1 MAYFRNLE
9 TKIKDMLGLFKK
21 DERLLILINAD
32 PDALAS
38 AMALKR
44 ILYRK
49 VHTASIAH
57 VNEISRP
64 DNLAM
69 IKLLRIPI
77 KKLTPVLAAQ
87 YDRFALVDSQPHHHP
102 DFEKIPFSVILDHHP
117 LLKEKPAEA
126 KYKEINPD
134 YGAVS
139 SLLTEYLY
147 NLNIRP
153 GKLLATAL
161 IYGIKTD
168 TQSFERKFNDV
179 DIRAFRYLTKFYNPL
194 LLQKIVRSE
203 FRKEW
208 LKYFSLA
215 FRKIKL
221 LGHGSSV
228 FMGKVE
234 SPDILVILADFF
246 LRIHNISWDMVSGIN
261 GDSLVV
267 IFRGDGL
274 RKDMGKMASQM
285 FGDLGPA
292 GGHKQMAR
300 AEIPLGKIDNIH
312 PQQFIL
318 KRLSDVN
325 ARRKSRIRQ
334 PSSEEARAIREQDG
348 CETKTL
354 PLG

>member
-1 MAYFRNLE
+1 MGYFRNLE
-9 TKIKDMLGLFKK
+9 AKINEMVSLFNKK
-21 DERLLILINAD
+21 ERLLILINAD

-44 ILYRK
+44 ILFRK
-49 VHTASIAH
+49 VQTVAIAH
-57 VNEISRP
+57 VNDISRP

-69 IKLLRIPI
+69 IKLLRIPVQ
-77 KKLTPVLAAQ
+77 KLSPLLAAQ
-87 YDRFALVDSQPHHHP
+87 YDKFALVDSQPHHHP
-102 DFEKIPFSVILDHHP
+102 DFEKVEFSIILDHHP
-117 LLKEKPAEA
+117 LSDDNPAQA
-126 KYKEINPD
+126 AYKEINPD
-134 YGAVS
+134 YGATS

-168 TQSFERKFNDV
+168 TQSFERKFSDV
-179 DIRAFRYLTKFYNPL
+179 DIKAFRYLTKFYNPL
-194 LLQKIVRSE
+194 VLQKIVRSE

-221 LGHGSSV
+221 LGHGASV

-246 LRIHNISWDMVSGIN
+246 LRIHNISWDMVSGIHD
-261 GDSLVV
+261 DSLVV

-274 RKDMGKMASQM
+274 RKDMGKMAANM
-285 FGDLGPA
+285 FKDLGPA

-300 AEIPLGKIDNIH
+300 AEIPLNKIDNTH

-318 KRLSDVN
+318 KRLSDINLKKRNKIKQAVGN
-325 ARRKSRIRQ
+325 
-334 PSSEEARAIREQDG
+334 RAVALKEGNDIK
-348 CETKTL
+348 TKAL
-354 PLG
+354 PE

>member
-1 MAYFRNLE
+1 M
-9 TKIKDMLGLFKK
+9 IGLFNK
-21 DERLLILINAD
+21 DERLLILVNAD

-49 VHTASIAH
+49 VQTSAIAH

-77 KKLTPVLAAQ
+77 KKLTPPLAAQ

-102 DFEKIPFSVILDHHP
+102 DFEKFEFSVILDHHP
-117 LLKEKPAEA
+117 LKKENPVEA
-126 KYKEINPD
+126 LYKEINPD
-134 YGAVS
+134 YGATS

-147 NLNIRP
+147 SLKIRP

-161 IYGIKTD
+161 LYGIKTD
-168 TQSFERKFNDV
+168 TQSFERKFCDV
-179 DIRAFRYLTKFYNPL
+179 DVRAFRYLTKFYNPL

-203 FRKEW
+203 FHKEW

-215 FRKIKL
+215 FRKVKL
-221 LGHGSSV
+221 LGHGASV

-246 LRIHNISWDMVSGIN
+246 LRIHNISWDMISGIHQ
-261 GDSLVV
+261 GSLVV
-267 IFRGDGL
+267 VFRGDGL
-274 RKDMGKMASQM
+274 RKDMGKLSSQM
-285 FGDLGPA
+285 FGNMGTA

-300 AEIPLGKIDNIH
+300 AEISLDKIDNIH

-318 KRLSDVN
+318 QRLSEINLKKRQKV
-325 ARRKSRIRQ
+325 SRQR
-334 PSSEEARAIREQDG
+334 
-348 CETKTL
+348 C
-354 PLG
+354 

>member
-1 MAYFRNLE
+1 MAYFRSLDA
-9 TKIKDMLGLFKK
+9 KIKGMTGLFNRS
-21 DERLLILINAD
+21 DRLLILINAD

-49 VHTASIAH
+49 VHTAAIAH

-69 IKLLRIPI
+69 IKHLRIPI
-77 KKLTPVLAAQ
+77 LKLTPLLAAQ
-87 YDRFALVDSQPHHHP
+87 YDKFALVDSQPHHHP
-102 DFEKIPFSVILDHHP
+102 DFEKLKFSVILDHHP
-117 LLKEKPAEA
+117 LNKEKPAEA
-126 KYKEINPD
+126 DFKEINPD

-139 SLLTEYLY
+139 SLMTEYLY
-147 NLNIRP
+147 NLKIRP

-161 IYGIKTD
+161 VYGIKTD

-179 DIRAFRYLTKFYNPL
+179 DVRAFRYLTKFYNPL
-194 LLQKIVRSE
+194 LLQKIIRSE
-203 FRKEW
+203 FHKEW

-215 FRKIKL
+215 FRKVKI
-221 LGHGSSV
+221 LGNGASV

-246 LRIHNISWDMVSGIN
+246 LRIHNISWDIVSGIHQ
-261 GDSLVV
+261 DSLVI

-274 RKDMGKMASQM
+274 RKDMGRMASQM
-285 FGDLGPA
+285 IGDLGPA
-292 GGHKQMAR
+292 GGHRQMAR
-300 AEIPLGKIDNIH
+300 AELPLNRIENTH

-318 KRLSDVN
+318 QRLSDIN
-325 ARRKSRIRQ
+325 IRKKSR
-334 PSSEEARAIREQDG
+334 PSSKRRAAA
-348 CETKTL
+348 
-354 PLG
+354 LGKADDPEK

>member
-1 MAYFRNLE
+1 MGYFRNLD
-9 TKIKDMLGLFKK
+9 TKLKDMTDLFKKK

-49 VHTASIAH
+49 VQSVAIAH
-57 VNEISRP
+57 VNDISRP

-69 IKLLRIPI
+69 IKLLRIPTL
-77 KKLTPVLAAQ
+77 KLTPPLIAQ
-87 YDRFALVDSQPHHHP
+87 YDKFALVDSQPHHHP
-102 DFEKIPFSVILDHHP
+102 DFEKLKFSIVLDHHP
-117 LLKEKPAEA
+117 LNKDKPVEA
-126 KYKEINPD
+126 DYKEINPD
-134 YGAVS
+134 YGSNS

-161 IYGIKTD
+161 LYGIKTD
-168 TQSFERKFNDV
+168 TQSFERKFHDV

-203 FRKEW
+203 FHKEW

-221 LGHGSSV
+221 LGQGSSV

-246 LRIHNISWDMVSGIN
+246 LRIHNISWDMVSGLHD
-261 GDSLVV
+261 DSLVV

-285 FGDLGPA
+285 FSDLGPA

-300 AEIPLGKIDNIH
+300 AEIPIEKIDKTH
-312 PQQFIL
+312 AHQFIL
-318 KRLSDVN
+318 SRLADYNHKRKAKGKQNSANGVS
-325 ARRKSRIRQ
+325 A
-334 PSSEEARAIREQDG
+334 
-348 CETKTL
+348 
-354 PLG
+354 LGDQESA

>member
-1 MAYFRNLE
+1 MAYFRNLGSRLKE
-9 TKIKDMLGLFKK
+9 MLELFKK
-21 DERLLILINAD
+21 DQRLLILINAD

-49 VHTASIAH
+49 VQTVAIAH
-57 VNEISRP
+57 VNDISRP

-69 IKLLRIPI
+69 IKLLRIPLF
-77 KKLTPVLAAQ
+77 KLTPPLAAQ

-102 DFEKIPFSVILDHHP
+102 DFEKHQFSVILDHHP
-117 LLKEKPAEA
+117 LPKDKPAQA
-126 KYKEINPD
+126 DYLEINPD
-134 YGAVS
+134 YGATS

-161 IYGIKTD
+161 VYGIKTD

-179 DIRAFRYLTKFYNPL
+179 DVRAFRYLTKFYNPL

-208 LKYFSLA
+208 IKYFSLA

-221 LGHGSSV
+221 LGHGSSI

-246 LRIHNISWDMVSGIN
+246 SRVHNISWGMVSGIHE
-261 GDSLVV
+261 DSLVV

-300 AEIPLGKIDNIH
+300 AEIPLDKIDRQH
-312 PQQFIL
+312 AQQFIL
-318 KRLSDVN
+318 QRLAELN
-325 ARRKSRIRQ
+325 ARKRTRGKQSAGNGFPISGDKESAER
-334 PSSEEARAIREQDG
+334 
-348 CETKTL
+348 KTL
-354 PLG
+354 P

>member
-1 MAYFRNLE
+1 MAYFRNLD
-9 TKIKDMLGLFKK
+9 TKINEMIGLFNK

-32 PDALAS
+32 PDALGS

-49 VHTASIAH
+49 VQTSAIAH

-77 KKLTPVLAAQ
+77 KKLTPTLAAQ
-87 YDRFALVDSQPHHHP
+87 FDRFALVDSQPHHHP
-102 DFEKIPFSVILDHHP
+102 DFEKFEFSVVLDHHP
-117 LLKEKPAEA
+117 LKKDKPVQAL
-126 KYKEINPD
+126 YKEINPD

-161 IYGIKTD
+161 LYGIKTD
-168 TQSFERKFNDV
+168 TQSFERKFCDV

-203 FRKEW
+203 FHKGW

-215 FRKIKL
+215 FRKVKL
-221 LGHGSSV
+221 LGHGASV

-246 LRIHNISWDMVSGIN
+246 LRIHNISWDMISGIHQ
-261 GDSLVV
+261 GSLVV
-267 IFRGDGL
+267 VFRGDGL
-274 RKDMGKMASQM
+274 RKDMGKLSSQM
-285 FGDLGPA
+285 FGNMGTA

-300 AEIPLGKIDNIH
+300 AEISLDKINNIH

-318 KRLSDVN
+318 QRLSEIN
-325 ARRKSRIRQ
+325 LKKRQKAKKSAGHNVKALK
-334 PSSEEARAIREQDG
+334 E
-348 CETKTL
+348 
-354 PLG
+354 

>member
-1 MAYFRNLE
+1 MAYFRNLDNR
-9 TKIKDMLGLFKK
+9 IKDMTKLFNKK
-21 DERLLILINAD
+21 DRLLILVNAD

-49 VHTASIAH
+49 VQSAAIAH

-69 IKLLRIPI
+69 IKLLRIPTT
-77 KKLTPVLAAQ
+77 KLTPPLSAQ
-87 YDRFALVDSQPHHHP
+87 YDKFALVDSQPHHHP
-102 DFEKIPFSVILDHHP
+102 DFEKLNFSIVLDHHP
-117 LLKEKPAEA
+117 LSKENPVAA
-126 KYKEINPD
+126 DYKEINPD
-134 YGAVS
+134 YGSNS

-147 NLNIRP
+147 NLKIRP
-153 GKLLATAL
+153 GMLLATAL

-208 LKYFSLA
+208 IKYFSLA

-221 LGHGSSV
+221 LGHGASV
-228 FMGKVE
+228 FMGKVD

-246 LRIHNISWDMVSGIN
+246 LRIHNISWDIVSGIHE
-261 GDSLVV
+261 DTLVV

-274 RKDMGKMASQM
+274 KKDMGRMATQM
-285 FGDLGPA
+285 FGELGPA

-300 AEIPLGKIDNIH
+300 AEIPMEKIDSTH
-312 PQQFIL
+312 AQQFIL
-318 KRLSDVN
+318 NRLSN
-325 ARRKSRIRQ
+325 INTKRKSRNKQ
-334 PSSEEARAIREQDG
+334 PVNRDMPSMEEMEIAKRKAITSG
-348 CETKTL
+348 
-354 PLG
+354 

>member
-1 MAYFRNLE
+1 MAYFRNLDARINE
-9 TKIKDMLGLFKK
+9 MIGLFNKS
-21 DERLLILINAD
+21 ERLLILINAD

-49 VHTASIAH
+49 VQTSAIAH

-77 KKLTPVLAAQ
+77 KKLTPLLAAQ
-87 YDRFALVDSQPHHHP
+87 YDRFALVDSQPHHHQ
-102 DFEKIPFSVILDHHP
+102 DFEKFEFSVILDHHP
-117 LLKEKPAEA
+117 LKKEIPVEA
-126 KYKEINPD
+126 QYKEINPD
-134 YGAVS
+134 YGATS
-139 SLLTEYLY
+139 SLMTEYLY
-147 NLNIRP
+147 SLNIRP

-161 IYGIKTD
+161 LYGIKTD
-168 TQSFERKFNDV
+168 TQSFERKFCDV

-203 FRKEW
+203 FHKEW

-215 FRKIKL
+215 FRKVKL
-221 LGHGSSV
+221 LGHGASV

-246 LRIHNISWDMVSGIN
+246 LRIHNISWDMISGIHQ
-261 GDSLVV
+261 DSLVV
-267 IFRGDGL
+267 VFRGDGL
-274 RKDMGKMASQM
+274 RKDMGKLSSQM
-285 FGDLGPA
+285 FGNIGTA

-300 AEIPLGKIDNIH
+300 AEISLDKIENIH

-318 KRLSDVN
+318 QRLSEINLRKRQKITKSAGNDVK
-325 ARRKSRIRQ
+325 ALKEI
-334 PSSEEARAIREQDG
+334 DG
-348 CETKTL
+348 AEKKACPKE
-354 PLG
+354 

>member
-1 MAYFRNLE
+1 MGYFRNLD
-9 TKIKDMLGLFKK
+9 TRIKDMMGLFKK

-44 ILYRK
+44 ILFRK
-49 VHTASIAH
+49 VQSVGIAH
-57 VNEISRP
+57 INDITRP

-69 IKLLRIPI
+69 IKLLRIPTQ
-77 KKLTPVLAAQ
+77 KLTPPLAAQ
-87 YDRFALVDSQPHHHP
+87 FDRFALVDSQPHHHP
-102 DFEKIPFSVILDHHP
+102 DFEKVEFTIILDHHP
-117 LLKEKPAEA
+117 LSKDKAAEA
-126 KYKEINPD
+126 KYREINPD
-134 YGAVS
+134 YGATS

-147 NLNIRP
+147 SLNIRP

-161 IYGIKTD
+161 VYGIKTD
-168 TQSFERKFNDV
+168 TQSFERKFCDV

-221 LGHGSSV
+221 LGHGASV

-246 LRIHNISWDMVSGIN
+246 LRIHNISWDMVSGIHQ
-261 GDSLVV
+261 DSLVV

-274 RKDMGKMASQM
+274 RKDMGKTAAQM

-300 AEIPLGKIDNIH
+300 AEIPLEKIDNTH
-312 PQQFIL
+312 PQQFML
-318 KRLSDVN
+318 KRLSEIN
-325 ARRKSRIRQ
+325 LKKRKAVKQMASNGIAALGQ
-334 PSSEEARAIREQDG
+334 SNDTQKKS
-348 CETKTL
+348 L
-354 PLG
+354 PKE